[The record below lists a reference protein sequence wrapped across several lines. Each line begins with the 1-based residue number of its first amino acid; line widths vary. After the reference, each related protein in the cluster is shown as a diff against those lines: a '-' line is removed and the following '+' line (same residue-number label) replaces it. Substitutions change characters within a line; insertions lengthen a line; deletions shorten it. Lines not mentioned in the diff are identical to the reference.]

1 MIHRKHTGAR
11 SEMIAC
17 VWLLDQG
24 YEVFRNVSQCGLI
37 DVVAVKGNEVLRL
50 DIKGRKVS
58 NAPVRLK
65 KAQIAAGVRCL
76 SVVDGVC
83 TIHDLDVPISNQRTC
98 ARCKKVFNPAPK
110 KPHQQLCVICRIP
123 TQPQR
128 LIEYWFAARGIGDA
142 ETPD

>member
-1 MIHRKHTGAR
+1 MIHRKHAGAR

-37 DVVAVKGNEVLRL
+37 DVVAIKGGEVLRL
-50 DIKGRKVS
+50 DIKGKKS
-58 NAPVRLK
+58 GTASTRLK
-65 KAQIAAGVRCL
+65 KAQIEAGVRCL

-83 TIHDLDVPISNQRTC
+83 TIHDLNVDVSKERTC
-98 ARCKKVFNPAPK
+98 RRCKKAFIPAPK
-110 KPHQQLCVICRIP
+110 KPRQQLCIICRRSCS
-123 TQPQR
+123 PQH
-128 LIEYWFAARGIGDA
+128 LVEYWHAARGNGNA